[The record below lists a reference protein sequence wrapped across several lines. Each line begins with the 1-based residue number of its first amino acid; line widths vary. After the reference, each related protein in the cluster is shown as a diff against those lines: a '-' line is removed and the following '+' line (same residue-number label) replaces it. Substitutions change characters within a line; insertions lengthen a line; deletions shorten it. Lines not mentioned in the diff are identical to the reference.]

1 MVPTDRYAYEWL
13 MIEVV
18 LSLVA
23 YGFCLRRGMIGK
35 AWCKVASVGSIAPIP
50 HKGCVQRH
58 PSSPTALSEWSAMNI
73 AYTWFMLV
81 LV

>member
-1 MVPTDRYAYEWL
+1 

-23 YGFCLRRGMIGK
+23 YGVDQRKCTIGK
-35 AWCKVASVGSIAPIP
+35 ARGKVAPVGSIAPVL

-58 PSSPTALSEWSAMNI
+58 PANPAALGEWRTKRV
-73 AYTWFMLV
+73 AYTWFMLI